1 MHIAASGM
9 AAQETNLD
17 AISNN
22 IANVNTVGYKK
33 QGVDF
38 QDLLYQTVRVAGAP
52 TSETTRAPTGL
63 QLGSGVR
70 VVGTARMFSQGTMLM
85 TNNQLDLAIEGAG
98 FLVVQQPDG
107 TPAYTRN
114 GQLQTNAEGSL
125 VTNEGMLIDPPVTI
139 PSDAQAVSISAD
151 GTVSA
156 MLPGNETPVDLG
168 QIQLATFI
176 NPAGLHSIGH
186 NLFVPTAASGEAQ
199 IGTPAADGRGAL
211 LQGSL
216 ERANVEM
223 VEEMIGLIAAQRA
236 YEINTK
242 VITTAD
248 EMLRNAAQMR

>member
-33 QGVDF
+33 QSVDF
-38 QDLLYQTVRVAGAP
+38 QDLLYQTVRIAGAP

-70 VVGTARMFSQGTMLM
+70 VVGTSRMFSQGTILT
-85 TNNQLDLAIEGAG
+85 TNNQLDVAIEGSG

-107 TPAYTRN
+107 TPAYTRC
-114 GQLQTNAEGSL
+114 GQLRTDADGRL
-125 VTNEGMLIDPPVTI
+125 VTSEGMPLDPPITI
-139 PSDAQAVSISAD
+139 PPDAQVVSISAD

-156 MLPGNETPVDLG
+156 TMPGVETPVDLG
-168 QIQLATFI
+168 QIQIATFI
-176 NPAGLHSIGH
+176 NPSGLHAIGH
-186 NLFVPTAASGEAQ
+186 NLLMPTAASGEPQ
-199 IGTPAADGRGAL
+199 LGAAATEGRGAL

-223 VEEMIGLIAAQRA
+223 VDEMIGLIAAQRA

-248 EMLRNAAQMR
+248 EMLRSAAQMK